1 MIGDPMSDK
10 EGRAKLAEELRLLA
24 KMLEQLQEVIRH
36 LQYLTAASH
45 DAARLLQNDADK
57 P

>member
-24 KMLEQLQEVIRH
+24 KMLEQLQEVIKH
-36 LQYLTAASH
+36 LQYLTAASY
-45 DAARLLQNDADK
+45 DAARLLQNDADRL
-57 P
+57 